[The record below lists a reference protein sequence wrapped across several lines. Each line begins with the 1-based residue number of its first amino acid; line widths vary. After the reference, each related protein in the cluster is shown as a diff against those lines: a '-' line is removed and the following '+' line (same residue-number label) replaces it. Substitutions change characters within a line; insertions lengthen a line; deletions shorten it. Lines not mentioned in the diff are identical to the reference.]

1 MIVAMGL
8 RFMGGEKIKSIADIY
23 HTSIR
28 SVERVLDVFLEAV
41 EESNHPFLSTDLL
54 PTTEAERQKFAGEW
68 AKRSR
73 AFGIFDGCLG
83 AIDG

>member
-1 MIVAMGL
+1 MIRL
-8 RFMGGEKIKSIADIY
+8 
-23 HTSIR
+23 
-28 SVERVLDVFLEAV
+28 VERVLNVFLEAV

-54 PTTEAERQKFAGEW
+54 PTTDAERQKFAGEW

-83 AIDG
+83 AIDGWLCTIEKPSDVNNPSDYFSGHMV